1 MNKAFFMEMKIK
13 IDAPVVAY
21 KDNQSTVVIAK
32 NEGYQSRAKKI
43 DIRDHFVRDQVK
55 TKVIRLEYIEP
66 SHSSGFIT
74 KATLTKMFQFLVAKL
89 NVRGALMMNT
99 LCTLKRRDEV

>member
-1 MNKAFFMEMKIK
+1 MEMKVK

-21 KDNQSTVVIAK
+21 KDNQSAVVIAK

-55 TKVIRLEYIEP
+55 TKVIRLECIEP
-66 SHSSGFIT
+66 SHSSGFFT
-74 KATLTKMFQFLVAKL
+74 RQF
-89 NVRGALMMNT
+89 
-99 LCTLKRRDEV
+99 